1 VAKRMAS
8 LTPGFSGADIAN
20 VCNEAALIAARNGMV
35 QVSLVEFESAI
46 ERVIGGIEKKS
57 KILTKEERVTVAYH
71 EAGHAICGWFLE
83 HADPLL
89 KVSIVPRGGGALG
102 YNQFLPREAAL
113 YSKEQMLDTMCMALG
128 GRVAEEVFFKRIT
141 TGASDDLD
149 RVTKMAYSQV
159 TVYGFNDKVGVLS
172 YQDRSGADQFK
183 KPYSEAT
190 AQMIDEEARALV
202 RGAYERTTQLIKDKS
217 AQLEVL
223 AQHLLKNEMLTHN
236 DVLEL
241 LGPRP
246 FEMNDHYK
254 EYVDTS
260 QKWKKAAQGSD
271 ETPPEGGAAA
281 EPAAPELKPTAA
293 ATSAPPP

>member
-1 VAKRMAS
+1 M
-8 LTPGFSGADIAN
+8 
-20 VCNEAALIAARNGMV
+20 
-35 QVSLVEFESAI
+35 EFESAI

-159 TVYGFNDKVGVLS
+159 TTPYTL
-172 YQDRSGADQFK
+172 RH
-183 KPYSEAT
+183 KPKMAYSQVPA
-190 AQMIDEEARALV
+190 
-202 RGAYERTTQLIKDKS
+202 
-217 AQLEVL
+217 
-223 AQHLLKNEMLTHN
+223 NPN
-236 DVLEL
+236 
-241 LGPRP
+241 
-246 FEMNDHYK
+246 
-254 EYVDTS
+254 
-260 QKWKKAAQGSD
+260 
-271 ETPPEGGAAA
+271 TP
-281 EPAAPELKPTAA
+281 
-293 ATSAPPP
+293 